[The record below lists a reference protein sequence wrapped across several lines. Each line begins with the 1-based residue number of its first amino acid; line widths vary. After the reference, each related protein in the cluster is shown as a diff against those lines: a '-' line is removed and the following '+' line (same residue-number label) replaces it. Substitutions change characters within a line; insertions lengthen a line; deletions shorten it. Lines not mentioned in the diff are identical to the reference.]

1 MQRFAAYLAGLAVVA
16 TLCTA
21 EQQSGTRSED
31 ERAIRATDAVT
42 LKAAQQK
49 NADAAAANYAEDA
62 TWLPPNAPVLKG
74 RDGIRA
80 GWAQLVALP
89 GFTIDWQITNLELSR
104 SGDMAYTVYAYQMS
118 FTGPSGVPVKDHGKD
133 LAVWKKQADGK
144 WKMQAEAF
152 NSDLPAAQG
161 SEQ

>member
-1 MQRFAAYLAGLAVVA
+1 MQRIAASLIVCSVLLS
-16 TLCTA
+16 LCTA
-21 EQQSGTRSED
+21 QQPSGTRGED

-42 LKAAQQK
+42 LKAAQDK
-49 NADAAAANYAEDA
+49 NAEVAAANYAGDA
-62 TWLPPNAPVLKG
+62 TWLPPNAPVVKG

-89 GFTIDWQITNLELSR
+89 AFMIDWTITNLEVAR

-118 FTGPSGVPVKDHGKD
+118 FTGANGILVKDHGKD

-152 NSDLPAAQG
+152 NSDVPAG
-161 SEQ
+161 SEPK